1 MTNTN
6 KIVEEIEMAKA
17 AYKTDIKDL
26 VKEMEAFKKEYQKK
40 GQKIL
45 QTAFTQFFEENPKIK
60 TITWSQYTPYFNDG
74 DECLFSIN
82 EFYCSAKK
90 LTTEDISDPYD
101 LERYDEEETEEE
113 STGGYTYDSPERK
126 KVQAFEKMLSPLED
140 VFKELF
146 DDHVWVIAT
155 EDGFEVNEYSHD

>member
-6 KIVEEIEMAKA
+6 NIAEAINMAKA
-17 AYKTDIKDL
+17 EYKADIKDL
-26 VKEMEAFKKEYQKK
+26 VKEMETFKKEYQKK

-45 QTAFTQFFEENPKIK
+45 QTAFTQFFKENPNIK
-60 TITWSQYTPYFNDG
+60 TIAWTQYTPYFNDG
-74 DECLFSIN
+74 DECIFSVG
-82 EFYCSAKK
+82 EAYCASKK

-101 LERYDEEETEEE
+101 LDNYDDEESEHGTFK
-113 STGGYTYDSPERK
+113 YDSKEHRAVESFMK
-126 KVQAFEKMLSPLED
+126 LLNPLED

>member
-1 MTNTN
+1 MTDTN
-6 KIVEEIEMAKA
+6 KIAQEVEMAKA
-17 AYKTDIKDL
+17 EYKDDIKDL

-45 QTAFTQFFEENPKIK
+45 QTAFTQFFDENPSIQ

-74 DECLFSIN
+74 DECVFRIN
-82 EFYCSAKK
+82 GFYCSAKK
-90 LTTEDISDPYD
+90 LTAEDINSPYD
-101 LERYDEEETEEE
+101 LEGYEDDEND
-113 STGGYTYDSPERK
+113 GYKWDSPARK
-126 KVQAFEKMLSPLED
+126 KVQAFEKLLQPLEE

-155 EDGFEVNEYSHD
+155 EDGFEVNEYEHE